1 MKGKHLDK
9 AAALQ
14 ALQEWEDACA
24 IAGFFFFGI
33 TLIGMFLFRHLTLL
47 PLVLTAAMYTS
58 CRVCHVRKKAVGRS
72 VKKERA

>member
-9 AAALQ
+9 TAALQ

-24 IAGFFFFGI
+24 ISGFFFFGI

-47 PLVLTAAMYTS
+47 PLILTAVMYS
-58 CRVCHVRKKAVGRS
+58 GCRVCHVRKKAMIKNCKVIF
-72 VKKERA
+72 